1 MHVKVKVL
9 VAQSC
14 LTLCSPRDSTGMWNF
29 MITSGYGNHMSW
41 SLASEASSLMVSLKM
56 ITQFLLKNFQQTHH
70 ITRAACK
77 LSETLRMSWSQP
89 PNNLHQLFNCSHSL
103 SPHFPLSFSKSP
115 FPNSPW
121 TLIPALT
128 LPVIYHQELWLRI
141 FYAPEGSK
149 VLPPDSVDSSITT
162 GLSGSWE
169 LTRV

>member
-1 MHVKVKVL
+1 MSDSL
-9 VAQSC
+9 QSQ
-14 LTLCSPRDSTGMWNF
+14 TLYRYVEF

-41 SLASEASSLMVSLKM
+41 SLASEASSLVVSLKM

-115 FPNSPW
+115 FPNSLW

-128 LPVIYHQELWLRI
+128 FPVIYHQELWLRI
-141 FYAPEGSK
+141 FYAPEDSK
-149 VLPPDSVDSSITT
+149 VLPPDSVDSSITA
-162 GLSGSWE
+162 GCLAAESWPGFRRIISRM
-169 LTRV
+169 T